1 MSNALYI
8 CMEFIVGNCSQ
19 GCVHSNQGHMGLSG
33 RTVQAEEIN
42 LQEATE
48 ILNVAVRQEVA
59 K

>member
-1 MSNALYI
+1 
-8 CMEFIVGNCSQ
+8 MEFIVGNCSQ